1 MENNRLKEYQWKYYH
16 WLYPPLPMV
25 TIRKLKKMIDAD
37 KEFPCKVFFTGT
49 WEPSALIKMDK
60 AIYAEHGEL
69 RKKEERE
76 KLDEWRTNQVKRF
89 YVNLARQEGVHLKA
103 YWALSPFW
111 ENEHFHA
118 LISSTEPIR
127 KHHTRALWEHGQ
139 QTHFSK
145 YDALYGKKHYDDE
158 DRGCINYIF
167 SKHHPV
173 LNEKPLFHPNKKACR
188 KGICEICNKEEN
200 NES

>member
-89 YVNLARQEGVHLKA
+89 YVNLARQEGVHLKT
-103 YWALSPFW
+103 Y
-111 ENEHFHA
+111 
-118 LISSTEPIR
+118 
-127 KHHTRALWEHGQ
+127 
-139 QTHFSK
+139 
-145 YDALYGKKHYDDE
+145 
-158 DRGCINYIF
+158 
-167 SKHHPV
+167 
-173 LNEKPLFHPNKKACR
+173 
-188 KGICEICNKEEN
+188 
-200 NES
+200 